1 MGWHRFTVW
10 EKLIV
15 AIIVLAF
22 AFGALCLV
30 SWLGMLLWNAIVPST
45 VGWGAITFW
54 QAMGIKLMITFIL
67 TPLSFKFGK
76 NDED

>member
-30 SWLGMLLWNAIVPST
+30 SWLGMLLWNAIVPSLIGLGT
-45 VGWGAITFW
+45 ITFW
-54 QAMGIKLMITFIL
+54 QAMGIKLMITFIF
-67 TPLSFKFGK
+67 TPLTFKFSK

>member
-1 MGWHRFTVW
+1 MDRNKLSVW

-15 AIIVLAF
+15 AIIVLALT
-22 AFGALCLV
+22 FGALCLV

-45 VGWGAITFW
+45 VGWGKITFW
-54 QAMGIKLMITFIL
+54 QAMGIKLMITFIF
-67 TPLSFKFGK
+67 TPLKFKFGN